1 MDKKANTKY
10 KINDLLEN
18 RWSPRAFSEKEIETE
33 KLQRIFEAARW
44 SPSSANSQPWRFIIG
59 IKGRGDSYNKI
70 LTCLNESN
78 QAWAKFAPVL
88 VVNCGEKMFRDMEM
102 GTFKYDVGQSVA
114 YMTIQATSKGLFLH
128 QMAGFSH
135 SKIRETFGLSRNV
148 EPIAVMTLGYLGK
161 PDMLPEFQKER
172 ELAKRDRK
180 GFDEIVFVETF
191 GNPTDMFN
199 K

>member
-135 SKIRETFGLSRNV
+135 SKIRETFGLSKNV

-172 ELAKRDRK
+172 ER
-180 GFDEIVFVETF
+180 ITF
-191 GNPTDMFN
+191 NFWGVTSIMQINFQV
-199 K
+199 